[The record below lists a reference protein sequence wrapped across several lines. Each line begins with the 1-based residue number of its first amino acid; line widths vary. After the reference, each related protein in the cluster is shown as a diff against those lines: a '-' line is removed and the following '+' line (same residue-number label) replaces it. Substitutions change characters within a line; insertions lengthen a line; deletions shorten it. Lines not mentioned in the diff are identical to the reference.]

1 MMIMLITGVLLWS
14 ALHLVPVIGRGP
26 RQAAIEKLGEGG
38 YKGIFSLLM
47 LGAIALMVF
56 GWRGSLPR
64 SIYIPSAEMR
74 MAGLVLVDIGFIFM
88 AAANRASRFGRIVR
102 HPQLTGVFLWAVAH
116 LLANGDS
123 RSLVLFGGLGAW
135 CLIMIPLINRRD
147 GPWTKPEAPPMIK
160 DVVGVIIALVVVGIF
175 IAVHPWIAGVP
186 AIAW

>member
-1 MMIMLITGVLLWS
+1 MMIMLIAGVLLWS
-14 ALHLVPVIGRGP
+14 ALHLIPVIGRGP

-64 SIYIPSAEMR
+64 SIYIPTAEMR
-74 MAGLVLVDIGFIFM
+74 MAGLVLVVIGFIFM

-116 LLANGDS
+116 LFANGDS

-175 IAVHPWIAGVP
+175 IAIHPWIAGVP
-186 AIAW
+186 AVAW

>member
-1 MMIMLITGVLLWS
+1 MGMLIAGVLLWS

-64 SIYIPSAEMR
+64 SGDIPSAAMHL
-74 MAGLVLVDIGFIFM
+74 AGLVLVVVGFIFM
-88 AAANRASRFGRIVR
+88 AAANRPSRFGRLVR
-102 HPQLTGVFLWAVAH
+102 HPQLTGVFLWAIAH

-123 RSLVLFGGLGAW
+123 RSLVLFGGLAAW
-135 CLIMIPLINRRD
+135 CVIMIPLINRRD
-147 GPWTKPEAPPMIK
+147 GAWTRPEAPSWTREI
-160 DVVGVIIALVVVGIF
+160 VGVVIALVVVGIVVA
-175 IAVHPWIAGVP
+175 IHPWIAGVP
-186 AIAW
+186 AVVW